1 MFCTPRAS
9 PRSVLELCDIGGMSG
24 PKASSSSEALQKSFL
39 TDLVLIFLLLLILE
53 DTVAGGALCALAL
66 LHFVLWLVALQRLK
80 TTLHF
85 VLCFLVCTVVAGV
98 VSLLVV

>member
-9 PRSVLELCDIGGMSG
+9 PHSVLELGTIGGMSG
-24 PKASSSSEALQKSFL
+24 PKASSTVDALQKSFL
-39 TDLVLIFLLLLILE
+39 INLVLIFLLLLILE

-66 LHFVLWLVALQRLK
+66 LHFVLWLVALQRWK
-80 TTLHF
+80 NTLHF

-98 VSLLVV
+98 VSWLVV